1 MLRTKIRRYLKH
13 GTLRQLSVF
22 EAVAR
27 LRSFT
32 RAAEELY
39 MAQPTVSVQ
48 IKKLSESV
56 GLPLFVQHGRR
67 IELTAAGLALEDACH
82 EVFGTLVRLEDY
94 LGDIREGSRY
104 SAEVGRANT
113 ALLPVQKA

>member
-32 RAAEELY
+32 RAAEEMH
-39 MAQPTVSVQ
+39 MAQPTVSVL

-56 GLPLFVQHGRR
+56 GLPLFAQRGRT
-67 IELTAAGLALEDACH
+67 IELTAAGSALEDACH
-82 EVFGTLVRLEDY
+82 EVFGTLMRLEDH
-94 LGDIREGSRY
+94 LGDHRERGGY
-104 SAEVGRANT
+104 SVETGDHSA
-113 ALLPVQKA
+113 ALQAIQNE

>member
-22 EAVAR
+22 ETVAR

-32 RAAEELY
+32 RAAEELH

-48 IKKLSESV
+48 IKKLSESA
-56 GLPLFVQHGRR
+56 GLPLFERYGRR
-67 IELTAAGLALEDACH
+67 LELTAAGLALEDACH
-82 EVFGTLVRLEDY
+82 ELFGILSRLEDT
-94 LGDIREGSRY
+94 LDDVRDRRRHAIEQK
-104 SAEVGRANT
+104 VGNP
-113 ALLPVQKA
+113 ALLVTQED

>member
-27 LRSFT
+27 LGSFT
-32 RAAEELY
+32 RAAEELH

-48 IKKLSESV
+48 IKKLSESI
-56 GLPLFVQHGRR
+56 GLRLFVQDGRKVR
-67 IELTAAGLALEDACH
+67 LTAAGLALEDACA
-82 EVFGTLVRLEDY
+82 ELFGTLGRLEDR
-94 LGDIREGSRY
+94 LQELRVVHVPRTDVVELAAGM
-104 SAEVGRANT
+104 
-113 ALLPVQKA
+113 L

>member
-27 LRSFT
+27 LGSFT
-32 RAAEELY
+32 RAAEELH

-56 GLPLFVQHGRR
+56 GMPLFEQDGRR
-67 IELTAAGLALEDACH
+67 VRLTAAGIALESACV
-82 EVFGTLVRLEDY
+82 ELFATLARLENSV
-94 LGDIREGSRY
+94 LGLREVQLPHADI
-104 SAEVGRANT
+104 AGRAVGM
-113 ALLPVQKA
+113 A